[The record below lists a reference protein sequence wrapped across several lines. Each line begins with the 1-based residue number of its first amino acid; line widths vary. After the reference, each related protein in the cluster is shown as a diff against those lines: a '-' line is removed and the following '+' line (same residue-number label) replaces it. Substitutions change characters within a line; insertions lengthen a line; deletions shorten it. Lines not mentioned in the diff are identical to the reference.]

1 MSKKVEPDFSQSPG
15 PALHSA
21 SWRFGPFEL
30 DETRRE
36 LRRDGELLAIEPKP
50 LNMLM
55 LLLRHPGELVTK
67 GELLDALWT
76 GRIVNE
82 AVVGNCISSVREVLG
97 DVGASWLKTVHGFG
111 YRFDAP
117 VQLVEDSKGPEIAA
131 AKLGFQIGDQPP
143 LRPNWRLLRRLG
155 QTGDTWLAEH
165 QKLRERRVFKFT
177 TDASGLSAL
186 KREVTIHRLLRQSL
200 GDKDHYVEV
209 LDWNFDEPPYFIETE
224 YCQGGS
230 LLDWFESQGGAARV
244 ALETRIE
251 LVARIADAL
260 ADVHLVGVLHKDLK
274 PANVFVVPGDGDIPK
289 IRLADFGASR
299 ILDPGL
305 LARLEITRHGFTQ
318 VIDPNA
324 DVNAGTLLYLAPEV
338 ASGQPATGK
347 ADIYALGVMLY
358 QFVVGSL
365 RRQLG
370 AGWEIGIDDEML
382 RADIAAAAENN
393 PERRLAN
400 AAELATRLRSLA
412 ARRRAHQDAIEAE
425 RQADA
430 AARAVERM
438 RARRVGL
445 IVAFVA
451 LAAGL
456 VVSTNLYIEARTAK
470 AVAERSAAKATAI
483 YQFLGSDLLA
493 GVSEDTP
500 QVQKITVSE
509 VLDSAAAKVDQR
521 FAGDALTAAEVHLS
535 LSDSFWAIDRVEEA
549 CREAE
554 LAIVKAEPLTR
565 ESSSVA
571 ARAAAAL
578 VIRAYVRGTLPTT
591 FVRVLNTSD
600 SVAAFLDGDD
610 PARIEL
616 RIERVRGQFMLGHW
630 ALATR
635 EAEVLIAELSSPSR
649 SNTDD
654 TDDITQLRAIL
665 GSSQLALGQFA
676 SSSDQ
681 LKRVLHARLNTAN
694 AQPQRIAQA
703 RIAWAQALIKL
714 GQLDDAEREL
724 AEALRA
730 LYEWNAATSGP
741 ELFAKR
747 TLLRLKMAQGKIDEA
762 RDMAI
767 TLVAEEER
775 FFTGNADRS
784 QRIDGLQ
791 LLAELYRETGNLP
804 LAKITVSAAL
814 RIRAGSSNPEHP
826 DARESRLILAEILLA
841 EHDLAQVALELSRDP
856 SLQFADLP
864 AEHDLNRRIE
874 RIRTMTANPQLHGDE
889 TRQAVRRTLDVA
901 GRQTMNDAFITT
913 VRRNTK

>member
-21 SWRFGPFEL
+21 CWRFGPFEL

-36 LRRDGELLAIEPKP
+36 LRREGDLLAIEPKP

-76 GRIVNE
+76 GRMVNE

-97 DVGASWLKTVHGFG
+97 ELGASWLKTVHGFG

-117 VQLVEDSKGPEIAA
+117 VQLVEDSKTPEIAA

-177 TDASGLSAL
+177 NDASGLSAL

-200 GDKDHYVEV
+200 GDKDHYVDV

-230 LLDWFESQGGAARV
+230 LLEWFESQGGAARV
-244 ALETRIE
+244 ALETRVE
-251 LVARIADAL
+251 LVARISDAL

-400 AAELATRLRSLA
+400 AGELASRLRSLA
-412 ARRRAHQDAIEAE
+412 ARRRAHLDAIEAA

-445 IVAFVA
+445 IAALATLAIGFMVSTILFLDARTARQIAEAQSLRANEAAQRAEAEVKRAEAISDFLTRDLFAPVTSRAAPIKDMTVSELLTAGAASVERRFADTPLIAADLHAALGQSFNALEMSESAELELERAMSGHARVAGETDLRVVADAAELATLKFAMGRDGLHLASYEQIAEAAARRHGSVHPAVLRLRSQIAWSKLLRGHLREAADRFKSILDDQLGTATADDRTVASTCEGLARALALYGDYPAAESAVQIGLEHAIRALGPGHENVGELHATRGLIAVETGRNTTAEHEYLAALQIAEAWGKVNSGPRISALAGLARVRLRQQRFAEAIDVARSTLIDINAVASDFDQSAIVRLTLGEAHSASGNHA
-451 LAAGL
+451 LAATELEKALQISIRNYGADHFCTRRIRLAL
-456 VVSTNLYIEARTAK
+456 VRN
-470 AVAERSAAKATAI
+470 AVASHSPDRAR
-483 YQFLGSDLLA
+483 QFLA
-493 GVSEDTP
+493 GPTP
-500 QVQKITVSE
+500 
-509 VLDSAAAKVDQR
+509 
-521 FAGDALTAAEVHLS
+521 LS
-535 LSDSFWAIDRVEEA
+535 FQDIA
-549 CREAE
+549 
-554 LAIVKAEPLTR
+554 
-565 ESSSVA
+565 
-571 ARAAAAL
+571 
-578 VIRAYVRGTLPTT
+578 
-591 FVRVLNTSD
+591 
-600 SVAAFLDGDD
+600 DD
-610 PARIEL
+610 HP
-616 RIERVRGQFMLGHW
+616 F
-630 ALATR
+630 
-635 EAEVLIAELSSPSR
+635 
-649 SNTDD
+649 N
-654 TDDITQLRAIL
+654 
-665 GSSQLALGQFA
+665 
-676 SSSDQ
+676 
-681 LKRVLHARLNTAN
+681 
-694 AQPQRIAQA
+694 
-703 RIAWAQALIKL
+703 
-714 GQLDDAEREL
+714 REL
-724 AEALRA
+724 ATLKASLVVEKPRNAVNIPVA
-730 LYEWNAATSGP
+730 TAAT
-741 ELFAKR
+741 E
-747 TLLRLKMAQGKIDEA
+747 
-762 RDMAI
+762 
-767 TLVAEEER
+767 V
-775 FFTGNADRS
+775 
-784 QRIDGLQ
+784 
-791 LLAELYRETGNLP
+791 
-804 LAKITVSAAL
+804 
-814 RIRAGSSNPEHP
+814 
-826 DARESRLILAEILLA
+826 
-841 EHDLAQVALELSRDP
+841 
-856 SLQFADLP
+856 
-864 AEHDLNRRIE
+864 
-874 RIRTMTANPQLHGDE
+874 
-889 TRQAVRRTLDVA
+889 
-901 GRQTMNDAFITT
+901 GR
-913 VRRNTK
+913 

>member
-1 MSKKVEPDFSQSPG
+1 MSKKIEPDFSQKPG

-21 SWRFGPFEL
+21 RWRFGPFEL

-67 GELLDALWT
+67 SELLDALWT
-76 GRIVNE
+76 GRMVNE
-82 AVVGNCISSVREVLG
+82 AVVGNCISSVRDVLG
-97 DVGASWLKTVHGFG
+97 ELGGAWLKTVHGFG
-111 YRFDAP
+111 YRLDAP
-117 VQLVEDSKGPEIAA
+117 IQLIEDDNRAPAVA
-131 AKLGFQIGDQPP
+131 DAKLGFQIGDQPP
-143 LRPNWRLLRRLG
+143 MRPNWRLLRRLG

-165 QKLRERRVFKFT
+165 PKLRERRVFKFT
-177 TDASGLSAL
+177 TEPGGLSAL

-200 GDKDHYVEV
+200 GDKDHYVDV

-224 YCQGGS
+224 YCHGGS
-230 LLDWFESQGGAARV
+230 LLEWFESQGGAAKV
-244 ALETRIE
+244 PLDTRIE

-274 PANVFVVPGDGDIPK
+274 PANVFVVPGDGDIPG

-299 ILDPGL
+299 ILDPGV

-324 DVNAGTLLYLAPEV
+324 DLNAGTLLYLAPEV
-338 ASGQPATGK
+338 ASGHPATAK

-370 AGWEIGIDDEML
+370 AGWEVGIDDEML
-382 RADIAAAAENN
+382 RADIAVAAEND

-400 AAELATRLRSLA
+400 AAELARRLRTLA
-412 ARRRAHQDAIEAE
+412 ARRRAHADAIEAA

-430 AARAVERM
+430 AARALERIK
-438 RARRVGL
+438 ARRVGVML
-445 IVAFVA
+445 AFAA

-456 VVSTNLYIEARTAK
+456 VVSTFLYIEARAAK
-470 AVAERSAAKATAI
+470 AVAERAAAKATAI

-500 QVQKITVSE
+500 QVQKITVRE

-554 LAIVKAEPLTR
+554 LAIIKAEPLTR

-571 ARAAAAL
+571 ARAAATL
-578 VIRAYVRGTLPTT
+578 VIRAYVRGTLPTA

-600 SVAAFLDGDD
+600 AIAAFLDADD

-630 ALATR
+630 ALAAR
-635 EAEVLIAELSSPSR
+635 EAEALIAELSGLPR
-649 SNTDD
+649 PDA
-654 TDDITQLRAIL
+654 DDITQLRSIL
-665 GSSQLALGQFA
+665 GSSELALGQFA

-681 LKRVLHARLNTAN
+681 LQHVLDARLNAAN

-714 GQLDDAEREL
+714 GRFDDAEREL
-724 AEALRA
+724 AEALKTLR
-730 LYEWNAATSGP
+730 EWNAAANGP

-747 TLLRLKMAQGKIDEA
+747 TLLRLRMAQGKTLEA

-775 FFTGNADRS
+775 FFAGNADRS

-791 LLAELYRETGNLP
+791 LLAELHRDAGHLP
-804 LAKITVSAAL
+804 LAKTAITEAL
-814 RIRAGSSNPEHP
+814 QIRAGSSNPEHP
-826 DARESRLILAEILLA
+826 DARESRLILAETLLV
-841 EHDLAQVALELSRDP
+841 EQDLMQVARELSRDP
-856 SLQFADLP
+856 PLQFADLP
-864 AEHDLNRRIE
+864 PGHDLNRRIQ
-874 RIRTMTANPQLHGDE
+874 RLRTVTASPKLQRDE
-889 TRQAVRRTLDVA
+889 SRQAVRQILDVA
-901 GRQTMNDAFITT
+901 GRQTMNDASITP
-913 VRRNTK
+913 VKSNTK